1 MREQY
6 KNKLTMIAPTW
17 NDELELPDGSYSMSD
32 IEDYIEYIKKHKTPT
47 TILSIHV
54 YINRIN
60 SMKDKSFD

>member
-1 MREQY
+1 
-6 KNKLTMIAPTW
+6 MIAPTW

-60 SMKDKSFD
+60 IMKYKSFD